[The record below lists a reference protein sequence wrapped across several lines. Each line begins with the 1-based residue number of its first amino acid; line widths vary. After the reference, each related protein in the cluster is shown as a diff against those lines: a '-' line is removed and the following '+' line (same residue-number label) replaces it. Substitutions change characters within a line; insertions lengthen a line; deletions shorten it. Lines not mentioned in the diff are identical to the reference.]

1 MSHLELFHSLVNLA
15 AVDNKFTDEEIQFL
29 AERAEKWNISSDEFE
44 TAIAGISTGELQV
57 KIPESFEDR
66 VVMLKE
72 MVRLMAV
79 DGELAETEKRLC
91 AYASGRM
98 DFTTQQFSQILDEVI
113 QES

>member
-98 DFTTQQFSQILDEVI
+98 DFTTQQFAQILDEVI